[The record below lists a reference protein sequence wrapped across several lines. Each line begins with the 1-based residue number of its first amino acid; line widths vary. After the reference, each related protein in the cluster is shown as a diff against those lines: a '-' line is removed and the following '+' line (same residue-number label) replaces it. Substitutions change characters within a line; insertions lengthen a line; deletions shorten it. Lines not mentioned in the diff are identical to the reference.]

1 MEQDQKNQNEEEPLE
16 ELRKR
21 LEAERREATR
31 KRRERMRQEVY
42 EEVGVNEESSNNN
55 VNNIEV
61 QQEIIQNIEDINA
74 YDGDEIETNISNGAR
89 QELLHNIAKMNSP
102 KNVNNKTKQNENNTS
117 EDHHDDS
124 ERTETDEDENNNIME
139 NNNNNNE
146 DDDDDNNN
154 NSSDE
159 DLEYLKDGKVDGG
172 KFLEKVGSENDKNK
186 RRKRAK
192 EKHDAIIEC
201 ILYLI
206 LILIGIIIIF
216 EYITRQSSKRY
227 QILRERAAGGDL

>member
-74 YDGDEIETNISNGAR
+74 YDGDEIETNISNGAQ
-89 QELLHNIAKMNSP
+89 QELLHNIARMNSP

-154 NSSDE
+154 NNSDE

-172 KFLEKVGSENDKNK
+172 KFLEKVGRENDENK

-192 EKHDAIIEC
+192 EKHDAINEC

>member
-74 YDGDEIETNISNGAR
+74 YDGDEIEVNISNGAQ
-89 QELLHNIAKMNSP
+89 QELLHNIAKMNCP
-102 KNVNNKTKQNENNTS
+102 KNVNNKTKQNEN
-117 EDHHDDS
+117 DS

-139 NNNNNNE
+139 NNNINE

-154 NSSDE
+154 NSDE

-172 KFLEKVGSENDKNK
+172 KFLEKVGRENDENK
-186 RRKRAK
+186 RRRRAK

>member
-74 YDGDEIETNISNGAR
+74 YDGDEIEANINNGAQ

-102 KNVNNKTKQNENNTS
+102 NNVNNKTKQNENNTS
-117 EDHHDDS
+117 EDHHDD
-124 ERTETDEDENNNIME
+124 NNN
-139 NNNNNNE
+139 
-146 DDDDDNNN
+146 
-154 NSSDE
+154 SDE

-172 KFLEKVGSENDKNK
+172 KFLEKVGRENDENK